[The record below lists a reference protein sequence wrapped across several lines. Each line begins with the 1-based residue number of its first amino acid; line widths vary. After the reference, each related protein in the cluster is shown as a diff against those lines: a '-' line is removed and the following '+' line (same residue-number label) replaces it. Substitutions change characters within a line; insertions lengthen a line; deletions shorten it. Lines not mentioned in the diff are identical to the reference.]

1 MSLGKLLEKKS
12 IFHIWL
18 YEKNTY
24 FSLWPTE
31 KNVGNRFLILH
42 KENIYSTLSWKLNM
56 VYNVS
61 GKEEKK
67 ILLFQYEGN
76 SCPCHTRLEGRGK
89 IQKER
94 KYFQSQGKTGIRG
107 QRHALW
113 LSLEMLIDTNNDDEY
128 VDFMNHASW

>member
-1 MSLGKLLEKKS
+1 MSLGKLLEKNPYFTSGYMKKTP
-12 IFHIWL
+12 IFPCGPL
-18 YEKNTY
+18 K
-24 FSLWPTE
+24 
-31 KNVGNRFLILH
+31 KNVRNRFLILH

-67 ILLFQYEGN
+67 ILLLQYEAN

-94 KYFQSQGKTGIRG
+94 KYF
-107 QRHALW
+107 
-113 LSLEMLIDTNNDDEY
+113 
-128 VDFMNHASW
+128 